1 VSERLI
7 TTLAYLLRIFLS
19 EGLERY
25 KDTQVKTYD
34 ITKLTAEL
42 KGDNV

>member
-1 VSERLI
+1 VVEKF
-7 TTLAYLLRIFLS
+7 LL

-25 KDTQVKTYD
+25 KDTQIKANY

-42 KGDNV
+42 KSDNMQ